1 MSTAPAFLGA
11 DRALGRDDRSEIGLR
26 AALAAA
32 RARLVLV
39 GALLALAGLAWWW
52 TAERMDGMDAGPGT
66 DLGGFGWFVGVWVVM
81 MAAMMFPAVAPT
93 IALYSR
99 MTRARGL
106 LRASL
111 FAGSYLLVW
120 ALAGIGAYAVYR
132 LGRSVLGHDLA
143 WQRGGRWAAAGV
155 LALAAVYEST
165 PLKEACLHKCRTPLG
180 FLVGSWRD
188 GARGAVE
195 LGARNA
201 AWCFGCCWALMAA
214 LFALGVMSV
223 AWMAFV
229 AALITL
235 EKTLP
240 WRRVVLGGTT
250 ALLLALAVL
259 VALAPSSVPALTV
272 PGSARARQAVH
283 AMGMGMSD
291 GRHKQRMGMH

>member
-1 MSTAPAFLGA
+1 MVGVSTAPIFLGA
-11 DRALGRDDRSEIGLR
+11 ERARTHDEIR
-26 AALAAA
+26 AAFAAV

-39 GALLALAGLAWWW
+39 AALFALAGIAWWW

-106 LRASL
+106 SRPLL
-111 FAGSYLLVW
+111 FAGSYLVVW
-120 ALAGIGAYAVYR
+120 ALAGIGAYGVYR
-132 LGRSVLGHDLA
+132 LGRTVLGNELA
-143 WQRGGRWAAAGV
+143 WHRGGRWAAPGV
-155 LALAAVYEST
+155 LAAAALYELT
-165 PLKEACLHKCRTPLG
+165 PLKDACLQKCRTPMG

-188 GARGAVE
+188 GARGSVE

-214 LFALGVMSV
+214 LFALGVMSL
-223 AWMAFV
+223 AWMAFI
-229 AALITL
+229 AALVTL

-250 ALLLALAVL
+250 AVLLALAVL
-259 VALAPSSVPALTV
+259 VAATPSSVPALTV
-272 PGSARARQAVH
+272 PGSAHSRQAMH
-283 AMGMGMSD
+283 SMGAGMS
-291 GRHKQRMGMH
+291 GGERMATH